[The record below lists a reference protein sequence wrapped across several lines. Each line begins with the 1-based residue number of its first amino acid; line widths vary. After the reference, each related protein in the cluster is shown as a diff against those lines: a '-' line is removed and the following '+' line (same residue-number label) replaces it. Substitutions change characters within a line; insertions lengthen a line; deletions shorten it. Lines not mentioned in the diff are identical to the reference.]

1 MKLAA
6 LVEVHDRRE
15 LEMALEANA
24 SIIGV
29 NSRNLRTLEVD
40 VAVFDELA
48 PLIPRASSR
57 WPRAGSA
64 SAADL
69 ARLRSGRYNA
79 FLIGERLMTEGSPGA
94 ALASLRLAA
103 GQETAL

>member
-15 LEMALEANA
+15 LDVALDAGA
-24 SIIGV
+24 SIVGV

-48 PLIPRASSR
+48 PLIPSGVIAVAESGLRT
-57 WPRAGSA
+57 P
-64 SAADL
+64 ADL
-69 ARLRSGRYNA
+69 ARLRSDGTTR
-79 FLIGERLMTEGSPGA
+79 S
-94 ALASLRLAA
+94 
-103 GQETAL
+103 